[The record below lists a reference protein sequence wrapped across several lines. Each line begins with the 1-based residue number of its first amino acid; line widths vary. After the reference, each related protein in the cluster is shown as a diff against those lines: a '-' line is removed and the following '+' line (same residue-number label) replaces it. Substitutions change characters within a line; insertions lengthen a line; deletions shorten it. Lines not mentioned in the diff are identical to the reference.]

1 LFFLFY
7 SLLIISKIEKCF
19 YNKEIFSM
27 SKKILSEGTIR
38 RFMKLADIEPLSNT
52 FIREGGMNYQRDDM
66 APEGE
71 EPPMPEDEPM
81 DEPPMPEDEP
91 MDEPP
96 MPEEEPGMEGEMSVT
111 DEEAQVLIDLGKKL
125 EGAAGGEEPLEE
137 PLEEPMPEEEPLEE
151 PMPEEEP
158 EELEGLEE
166 LELLDDDEIMETVY
180 RRVAARLVKEAKRG

>member
-1 LFFLFY
+1 
-7 SLLIISKIEKCF
+7 
-19 YNKEIFSM
+19 M

-81 DEPPMPEDEP
+81 DEPPMPE
-91 MDEPP
+91 
-96 MPEEEPGMEGEMSVT
+96 EELGMEGEMSVT

-125 EGAAGGEEPLEE
+125 EGASGGG
-137 PLEEPMPEEEPLEE
+137 EEPMPEEPELEE
-151 PMPEEEP
+151 EPPMPEEEP
-158 EELEGLEE
+158 AEPEEGGEELEGLDDLAE
-166 LELLDDDEIMETVY
+166 LEIFDDDEIMETVY

>member
-1 LFFLFY
+1 
-7 SLLIISKIEKCF
+7 
-19 YNKEIFSM
+19 M

-66 APEGE
+66 APEDEEPPMPEDELGGE

-81 DEPPMPEDEP
+81 DEPPMPE
-91 MDEPP
+91 
-96 MPEEEPGMEGEMSVT
+96 EELGMEGEMSVT

-125 EGAAGGEEPLEE
+125 EGASGGG
-137 PLEEPMPEEEPLEE
+137 EEPMPEEPELEE
-151 PMPEEEP
+151 EPPMPEEEP
-158 EELEGLEE
+158 AEPEEGGEELEGLDDLAE
-166 LELLDDDEIMETVY
+166 LEIFDDDEIMETVY